1 LKGGIS
7 AFCAWNQP
15 PIIHFLLGTR
25 DLWFFPFAFSRVRGE
40 LRLGGGKSVI
50 NEDNIL
56 AFSLSRRWKSLLS
69 LAAGMP
75 RESDERRKFG
85 KILSSRCGK
94 ANIPARNRGRK
105 QHETRFVA
113 QLIVDTTHSR
123 HILRFI
129 LFFWQ

>member
-15 PIIHFLLGTR
+15 PIIHFLLGTG
-25 DLWFFPFAFSRVRGE
+25 DLWFSSAFAFSRVRGE

-56 AFSLSRRWKSLLS
+56 AFSLSRRWKSSLS
-69 LAAGMP
+69 LAAGRP
-75 RESDERRKFG
+75 RESVDDERRKT
-85 KILSSRCGK
+85 LSSRCGK

-105 QHETRFVA
+105 QHETGIVA
-113 QLIVDTTHSR
+113 QLIADTVHSKL
-123 HILRFI
+123 ISRFCF
-129 LFFWQ
+129 LPVR